1 MTYGFLIS
9 NGNLTIT
16 FNPGTIGYDVE
27 TTAFEV
33 AIIGKFIDL

>member
-1 MTYGFLIS
+1 MRAFNS
-9 NGNLTIT
+9 NI
-16 FNPGTIGYDVE
+16 IGYNVE